1 MKIVILAGGSGQRLW
16 PVSRKTYPKQFLDFG
31 DGETLLQKTVNR
43 FPNDE
48 IFIVTSREYAHMISN
63 QPENVELIIE
73 PEKKNTGPA
82 IVFAVEEL
90 LRKGKV
96 RESDCILIA
105 PSDQFLSPN
114 EVFQEM
120 VVKAE
125 EVAKSGFLVTF
136 GIHPTKPETGYGY
149 IKALDSEKDFKIVE
163 SFREKPSKAVA
174 EQYINEGGYYW
185 NSGIFVFQVGSFLN
199 EVKMHAPELLVDFS
213 KRPSI
218 SIDNA
223 LFEKSKNVAMVP
235 LNVVWSDVGCWDSLY
250 DVLDKDGDL
259 NVKQGNV
266 HAVDTKNSLV
276 IGGKRLIATMGVED
290 LVVIETEDAV
300 YIGKRG
306 ESQKVKQ
313 MVERL
318 SKHGAKESHE
328 HLLIR
333 RPWGCYSIL
342 EESEGYK
349 IKKIAV
355 HPGGILS
362 LQRHRSRSEH
372 WVIVKG
378 KALVQVE
385 EEEHFLSPN
394 ESVFVP
400 KGAVHRLTN
409 PLEEV
414 LEIIEVQVGDYLGE
428 DDIERLED
436 AYGREVCSTDR
447 LLNR

>member
-16 PVSRKTYPKQFLDFG
+16 PLSRRTYPKQFLDFN

-43 FPNDE
+43 FLGHE
-48 IFIVTSREYAHMISN
+48 IYVVTSEEYAHLISS
-63 QPENVELIIE
+63 QLTDVEVLIE

-82 IVFAVEEL
+82 IVFSIEEL
-90 LRKGKV
+90 LRSGKIK
-96 RESDCILIA
+96 ESDCILVA

-114 EVFQEM
+114 EVFLARLIE
-120 VVKAE
+120 
-125 EVAKSGFLVTF
+125 AKEAAKNGFLVTF

-149 IKALDSEKDFKIVE
+149 IKAHDVEKSYQIVDSFC
-163 SFREKPSKAVA
+163 EKPLQDVA
-174 EQYINEGGYYW
+174 EQYLKEGGYYW
-185 NSGIFVFQVGSFLN
+185 NSGIFVFQVGTFIN
-199 EVKMHAPELLVDFS
+199 EVKMHSPELLDDFA

-218 SIDNA
+218 SIDKA
-223 LFEKSKNVAMVP
+223 LFEKSKHVAMVP
-235 LNVVWSDVGCWDSLY
+235 LNVMWSDVGCWDSLY

-276 IGGKRLIATMGVED
+276 IGGKRLIATMGVEN
-290 LVVIETEDAV
+290 LVVIETEDAI

-318 SKHGAKESHE
+318 SKHGVKESNE

-333 RPWGCYSIL
+333 RPWGCYCIL
-342 EESEGYK
+342 EEGEGYK

-372 WVIVKG
+372 WVVVKG

-385 EEEHFLSPN
+385 EEESFLSPN

-400 KGAVHRLTN
+400 KGALHRLTN

-436 AYGREVCSTDR
+436 AYGREVCSIDC
-447 LLNR
+447 L